1 MFSLGKWG
9 RTEMGNEEHPASR
22 WQKVIRPPTDEIES
36 ESDHPA
42 FIRKY
47 LDLADLLIKRVQNR
61 VERSRLNSRQTRR
74 KAA

>member
-9 RTEMGNEEHPASR
+9 RTDTGSEEHPASR
-22 WQKVIRPPTDEIES
+22 WQKVIRPPTEEMEPES
-36 ESDHPA
+36 ERPA
-42 FIRKY
+42 FIRRY

-61 VERSRLNSRQTRR
+61 VERSRLKTRSSRR